1 MGNTSASASFDP
13 TQTAA
18 TGRGPFDKLALL
30 GIDVGYSRSRPTTGL
45 AWSIGDDC
53 GAARTHTDWE
63 RRQRHI
69 PALRTF
75 AVIAIDGPL
84 TPPDAPD
91 DLDRLCE
98 RLFTRGAFQKR
109 CKPGL
114 SQHGYGRTLRK
125 AAAETAA
132 QVSHLA
138 DTTPIGKA
146 IIPGT
151 AIIEAFPNAF
161 LGVLLA
167 DERFA
172 MSRAAKRKKFD
183 WLYDHAVE
191 AGVFER
197 LLGFIR
203 WNNNGLL
210 QKVVTERDHEKRA
223 AWVCLL
229 TAACAA
235 AGKSEAIGD
244 VAGGWIWLPPAELW
258 AEWARRGLAESRAA
272 ISARSNQAPA

>member
-1 MGNTSASASFDP
+1 MSFDNLP
-13 TQTAA
+13 
-18 TGRGPFDKLALL
+18 LL
-30 GIDVGYSRSRPTTGL
+30 GIDVGYSQSRPTTGI
-45 AWSIGDDC
+45 AWSNGSDC
-53 GAARTHTDWE
+53 AAVKTHTDWD
-63 RRQRHI
+63 RRRRHI
-69 PALRTF
+69 PASTTF
-75 AVIAIDGPL
+75 ALIAIDGPL

-114 SQHGYGRTLRK
+114 SQYGHGRTLRK

-132 QVSHLA
+132 QVSHLSA
-138 DTTPIGKA
+138 ATIHKSV
-146 IIPGT
+146 IPDT

-161 LGVLLA
+161 LGVLLE

-172 MSRAAKRKKFD
+172 MSKAPKRKKFD

-191 AGVFER
+191 AGVFEN
-197 LLGFIR
+197 LLGFIG
-203 WNNNGLL
+203 WNNERLL

-223 AWVCLL
+223 AWMCLL

-244 VAGGWIWLPPAELW
+244 EVGGWIWLPPAELW
-258 AEWARRGLAESRAA
+258 AEWARRGLAENRVAA
-272 ISARSNQAPA
+272 SCSLAG